1 MQGAGSAPNEDQAH
15 HQEPRQTFSAES
27 GHTITLPG
35 NDYVTNAEM
44 VRDGADLVLRA
55 PDGSEVVIQG
65 YFNADPAPIL
75 TSPEGAS
82 LTPALVHSFAHDAG
96 AVQYAA
102 ADQNA
107 SDASP
112 VGRIEEI
119 HGQATVTHPDG
130 TKEVLSEGSPIHQ
143 GDIVETGADGAVN
156 IVFIDETSFAVS
168 KNAKLAIDQYVYD
181 PSTENGQ
188 TNFSVLRGLFVYT
201 SGLVGRD
208 DPDSVQIETPR
219 GSIGIRGTII
229 AGDADAGTV
238 TVVEGAIVVHS
249 LTGQEVTLS
258 NQFETAQLALHGGG
272 VESLGVRSSG
282 DVSSQFGSLS
292 GVLPTFFN
300 TLDHSDAN
308 VPSAN
313 GGNGDNQGQQDGTQ
327 QQQPSDAVDG
337 KPATDGTGPETMLQ
351 QQPGTLQ
358 PAPEGPVLAL
368 PPVPPPTFLQGM
380 AFIPV
385 YVPPPPP
392 GDALTGTALPPP
404 PTGSV
409 LVTTSSVLLSD
420 TTTTT
425 TTSTTTTT
433 TTTNSTTSGT
443 SGSSG
448 TALIPLALEVQ
459 KGMIPDDLVSGS
471 VIGAVKTSVTFS
483 SVAFTLATNG
493 PFQLVYTAPD
503 RVVIVYTGGGT
514 LTDGDIYNF
523 SITARLPDGRQVTQ
537 GFSQTVV
544 PPLDEALDIGMAGAA
559 DGVHLIAS
567 SNGAGVSV
575 AGIGDTDHDGLKEVG
590 FIDYSGGTGQ
600 VQILEWSG
608 TSFYGLTN
616 IVTGVGGSAPDIYE
630 DMVLSSLG
638 DVNGDGKDDYAV
650 GSPASDPGS
659 ASYAGDLTIFSGAN
673 PGTSPVTLNA
683 VSSYVDGGERYG
695 TGLAGV
701 GDVNN
706 DGIADVLISA
716 PYEDGGSTL
725 SGAAW
730 LMFGNP
736 NFFAGGSFDPSNVAP
751 GLQISGVSSADRL
764 GESVSSAGDFN
775 HDGINDFII
784 GAPGVNGKG
793 AAYIL
798 FGQDGTSWSGYNL
811 STAGNY
817 LKITGTSLATGSELG
832 GFVSSI
838 GDFNGDGKS
847 DVVIA
852 ETEDGTGGAGKIHV
866 LFGGAGAGTI
876 DVSTLNGTNGFTIDG
891 NGSGLDIVGG
901 GSVGDFN
908 GDGRDDFAVIFS
920 DGAGTNDIYV
930 VYGRAGLPATLTLN
944 DLENPSIAFSLIW
957 DGLDGESIEI
967 TAAGDITGDGRD
979 DFLIGSDQASSGS
992 GAVYLVEGRESVAGP
1007 VTQHLGAAGTLVAT
1021 AAGQSLVGTSGVD
1034 TLDAGL
1040 QSNVSMR
1047 AGAGNDTLLIGNG
1060 GLRLADG
1067 GAGIDIL
1074 GLVTNAMTLD
1084 FSKTGAAQIS
1094 EIERIKFQG
1103 VGQTLR
1109 LGIEDVFQLLHDSAD
1124 GTLRIANGAGASGS
1138 TLQIDSND
1146 SGSGT
1151 LSTALSALGFTG
1163 PSSGSYGDAGV
1174 TYNAYTNGAYTLLV
1188 DQTITNANV
1197 L

>member
-1 MQGAGSAPNEDQAH
+1 MARIDMQGAGGAQDGHQAH
-15 HQEPRQTFSAES
+15 HQEPRQVFSAES
-27 GHTITLPG
+27 GHAITLPG

-55 PDGSEVVIQG
+55 PDGSEVIIQG

-75 TSPEGAS
+75 SSPDGAS

-102 ADQNA
+102 ADQSA

-112 VGRIEEI
+112 VGRIEDL

-130 TKEVLSEGSPIHQ
+130 TKETLSEGSPIHQ
-143 GDIVETGADGAVN
+143 GDIIETSADGAVN

-181 PSTENGQ
+181 PSTESGE

-208 DPDSVQIETPR
+208 DPDKVQIETPR
-219 GSIGIRGTII
+219 GSIGIRGTIV

-258 NQFETAQLALHGGG
+258 NQFETAQLGSQGSG
-272 VESLGVRSSG
+272 VENLGVRSSN

-308 VPSAN
+308 VPAAN
-313 GGNGDNQGQQDGTQ
+313 SGDGDQGQQDGTQ

-337 KPATDGTGPETMLQ
+337 KPAEDGAGPETMLQ
-351 QQPGTLQ
+351 QPQPGATQ

-380 AFIPV
+380 DFIPV
-385 YVPPPPP
+385 YMPPPPP
-392 GDALTGTALPPP
+392 GDMLTDTTLPPP
-404 PTGSV
+404 PGGT
-409 LVTTSSVLLSD
+409 LVTAPLPPPPPPSD
-420 TTTTT
+420 TTTTDASGTTNT
-425 TTSTTTTT
+425 TT
-433 TTTNSTTSGT
+433 TTSGT
-443 SGSSG
+443 SGG
-448 TALIPLALEVQ
+448 GATTFVPLALEIQ
-459 KGMIPDDLVSGS
+459 AGPIPDDVVAGN

-483 SVAFTLATNG
+483 SVDFVLATNG
-493 PFQLVYTAPD
+493 PFQLVHTAPD
-503 RVVIVYTGGGT
+503 RAVIVYTGGAT
-514 LTDGDIYNF
+514 LTDGDVYNF

-537 GFSQTVV
+537 GFSQIVA
-544 PPLDEALDIGMAGAA
+544 PPPDHTLDIGAGV

-567 SNGAGVSV
+567 GNGAGVSM
-575 AGIGDTDHDGLKEVG
+575 ARIGDTDGDGAQEIG
-590 FIDYSGGTGQ
+590 FINQAGGVGTIK
-600 VQILEWSG
+600 VFEWA
-608 TSFYGLTN
+608 TN
-616 IVTGVGGSAPDIYE
+616 TLLANISTGVSAGSAPDFFDGIS
-630 DMVLSSLG
+630 LTGLG
-638 DVNGDGKDDYAV
+638 DVDGDGLDDYAV
-650 GSPASDPGS
+650 GSWLSEDGS
-659 ASYAGDLTIFSGAN
+659 SYTSGDFTIFSGATHSAMTTFDETSSS
-673 PGTSPVTLNA
+673 PLQYAHDIKGT
-683 VSSYVDGGERYG
+683 
-695 TGLAGV
+695 

-706 DGIADVLISA
+706 DGLADILISS
-716 PYEDGGSTL
+716 P
-725 SGAAW
+725 
-730 LMFGNP
+730 
-736 NFFAGGSFDPSNVAP
+736 FAGGSNGGAAYLLFGGALPSSLTESNLDNLSGAS
-751 GLQISGVSSADRL
+751 GLVIQGVSSTDHL

-811 STAGNY
+811 STLGNY
-817 LKITGTSLATGSELG
+817 LKITGTGLATGSDLG
-832 GFVSSI
+832 GAVSGI

-847 DVVIA
+847 DIVVA
-852 ETEDGTGGAGKIHV
+852 ATEDTLGGPGKAYV
-866 LFGGAGAGTI
+866 VFGGASGTI

-891 NGSGLDIVGG
+891 TNSNGVDILGG

-908 GDGRDDFAVIFS
+908 GDGRSDFAVIFG
-920 DGAGTNDIYV
+920 DGAGINDIYI
-930 VYGRAGLPATLTLN
+930 VYGRAGTMPATLTLS
-944 DLENPSIAFSLIW
+944 DLENPNVAFSMIW
-957 DGLDGESIEI
+957 DGQDGESIEI
-967 TAAGDITGDGRD
+967 TAAGDINGDGRD
-979 DFLIGSDQASSGS
+979 DFLIGSDQANGGS
-992 GAVYLVEGRESVAGP
+992 GEVYLVEGRN
-1007 VTQHLGAAGTLVAT
+1007 AAGAPPTLHLNGSGTLAAT
-1021 AAGQSLVGTSGVD
+1021 AAGQSLVGSTGVD

-1040 QSNVSMR
+1040 FAGTSMR
-1047 AGAGNDTLLIGNG
+1047 AGAGNDILLAGNG
-1060 GLRLADG
+1060 NLRLADG
-1067 GAGIDIL
+1067 GAGIDTL
-1074 GLVTNAMTLD
+1074 GLVSNALVLD
-1084 FSKTGAAQIS
+1084 FSRTGTAQIS

-1124 GTLRIANGAGASGS
+1124 GTLRIANGAGASSS

-1146 SGSGT
+1146 SGSGS
-1151 LSTALSALGFTG
+1151 LSTALTAFGFTG
-1163 PSSGSYGDAGV
+1163 GTPGSYGDAV